1 MLFGAAAVSVA
12 LAAASPQPLP
22 ASADFMKSPEG
33 SVGPKGEAELP
44 QMDAVKRI
52 GKVCCKRG
60 QRGRSA
66 RLLAS
71 F

>member
-22 ASADFMKSPEG
+22 ASADFMKAPEG
-33 SVGPKGEAELP
+33 SVGPKGGAELP

-52 GKVCCKRG
+52 GKVC
-60 QRGRSA
+60 
-66 RLLAS
+66 
-71 F
+71 